1 MTAQLADFFPAVETA
16 LDSVPGLAIGT
27 AVLPRSQA
35 TSWRSHSAAS
45 VIVMCLHGRLRIDID
60 KPMYA
65 ADLVPGEL
73 YTFPPNLTYR
83 LAAPHCDVRFVLIRA
98 GAPWDLSEASVAHMD
113 REPFLRDEP
122 APRDNAFDG
131 VVDDDLDAY
140 RAGYTRVDVLA
151 RADALRVLI
160 LGLGE
165 KRCVPWHSHD
175 HVADT
180 FFCIDGPMR
189 VITRNPDATNVLM
202 PGETCRAHARQPHF
216 VSGTSGNACLFL
228 IVQGGGQY
236 NYVPFKTSQMGQPLQ

>member
-1 MTAQLADFFPAVETA
+1 MSTHSADFFPAAETP
-16 LDSVPGLAIGT
+16 LDSVPGLKIGT
-27 AVLPRSQA
+27 VVLLHSQA
-35 TSWRSHSAAS
+35 TSWRSHPAAS
-45 VIVMCLHGRLRIDID
+45 VIVMCVRGKLRIDID

-65 ADLVPGEL
+65 ADLAPGEL

-83 LAAPHCDVRFVLIRA
+83 LAAPHGEARFVLIRS
-98 GAPWDLSEASVAHMD
+98 GAPWDVRESSVTHAD
-113 REPFLRDEP
+113 REPFLRDVPE
-122 APRDNAFDG
+122 PRDAAFDG
-131 VVDDDLDAY
+131 TVDDDLDAY

-175 HVADT
+175 HVTDT

-189 VITRNPDATNVLM
+189 VVTRDPDATHVLM
-202 PGETCRAHARQPHF
+202 PGDTCRALAKQPHF
-216 VSGTSGNACLFL
+216 VSGTHGNACLFL

-236 NYVPFKTSQMGQPLQ
+236 NYVPFETAQMGQPLQ